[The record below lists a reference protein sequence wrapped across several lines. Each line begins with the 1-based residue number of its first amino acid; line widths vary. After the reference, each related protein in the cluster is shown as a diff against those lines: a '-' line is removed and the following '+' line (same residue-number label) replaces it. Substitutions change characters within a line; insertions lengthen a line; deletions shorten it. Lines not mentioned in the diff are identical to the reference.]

1 MVFFVMEKIITALE
15 PQKNNPERINV
26 YIDDQFAFGISC
38 FVGAWLKRGA
48 KIDDV
53 KIQELLREDQHEK
66 ALQRALHYIAYQPRS
81 EKEVVDKLA
90 AAEIDEAIIDEVM
103 QELKEKNYL
112 NDQRFAQDWI
122 ESRCASKPRS
132 YRFYSYELKRKGI
145 SEEKIDQALQAAP
158 PEEDLAYRLGRKYM
172 QRYAALNNDDF
183 KKKMQGVLAR
193 RAFSYDVIRQTIN
206 KLNLE
211 RKMEESE

>member
-1 MVFFVMEKIITALE
+1 MEKIITALE
-15 PQKNNPERINV
+15 PQKKNPERINV
-26 YIDDQFAFGISC
+26 YLDDQFAFGISR
-38 FVGAWLKRGA
+38 FVGAWLKRGDKLEDA
-48 KIDDV
+48 KI
-53 KIQELLREDQHEK
+53 KELLDEDQREV
-66 ALQRALHYIAYQPRS
+66 ALQRALRFIAYQPRS
-81 EKEVVDKLA
+81 EKEVTDKLTA
-90 AAEIDEAIIDEVM
+90 AGIDEAIINAVM

-112 NDQRFAQDWI
+112 DDQRFAQSWI

-158 PEEDLAYRLGRKYM
+158 PEEELAYRLGRKYM
-172 QRYAALNNDDF
+172 QRYAALTPDDF
-183 KKKMQGVLAR
+183 KKKLQGVLAR

>member
-1 MVFFVMEKIITALE
+1 MEKIITALE
-15 PQKNNPERINV
+15 PQKKNPERINV
-26 YIDDQFAFGISC
+26 YLDDQFAFGISR
-38 FVGAWLKRGA
+38 FVGAWLKRGDKLEDA
-48 KIDDV
+48 KIKELLV
-53 KIQELLREDQHEK
+53 KISAKWLYSAPLRF
-66 ALQRALHYIAYQPRS
+66 IAYQPRS
-81 EKEVVDKLA
+81 EKEVTDKLTA
-90 AAEIDEAIIDEVM
+90 AGIDEAIINAVM

-112 NDQRFAQDWI
+112 DDQRFAQSWI

-158 PEEDLAYRLGRKYM
+158 PEEELAYRLGRKYM
-172 QRYAALNNDDF
+172 QRYAALTPDDF
-183 KKKMQGVLAR
+183 KKKLQGVLAR

>member
-1 MVFFVMEKIITALE
+1 MEKIITALE
-15 PQKNNPERINV
+15 PQKKNPERINV
-26 YIDDQFAFGISC
+26 YLDDQFAFGISR
-38 FVGAWLKRGA
+38 FVGAWLKRGDKLEDA
-48 KIDDV
+48 KIR
-53 KIQELLREDQHEK
+53 ELLDEDQREM
-66 ALQRALHYIAYQPRS
+66 ALQRALRFIAYQPRS
-81 EKEVVDKLA
+81 EKEVTDKLA
-90 AAEIDEAIIDEVM
+90 AAGIDEAIIDSVM

-112 NDQRFAQDWI
+112 DDRRFAQNWI

-158 PEEDLAYRLGRKYM
+158 PEEELAYRLGRKYM
-172 QRYAALNNDDF
+172 QRYAALNPEDF
-183 KKKMQGVLAR
+183 KKKLQGVLAR

-206 KLNLE
+206 QLNLE

>member
-1 MVFFVMEKIITALE
+1 MDKTITALE
-15 PQKNNPERINV
+15 PQKKNPERINV
-26 YIDDQFAFGISC
+26 YLDDQFAFGISR
-38 FVGAWLKRGA
+38 FVGAWLKQGE
-48 KIDDV
+48 KLDDAR
-53 KIQELLREDQHEK
+53 IQELVAADQREQ
-66 ALQRALHYIAYQPRS
+66 ALQRALHFIAYRPRS

-90 AAEIDEAIIDEVM
+90 AADIEETIIADVL

-112 NDQRFAQDWI
+112 DDKRFAQDWI
-122 ESRCASKPRS
+122 ESRSSSKPRS

-145 SEEKIDQALQAAP
+145 SEEKIDQALEAAP
-158 PEEDLAYRLGRKYM
+158 PEEDLAYQLGRKYM
-172 QRYAALNNDDF
+172 QRYAALTPDEF

>member
-1 MVFFVMEKIITALE
+1 MEKIITALE
-15 PQKNNPERINV
+15 PQKKNPERMNV
-26 YIDDQFAFGISC
+26 YLDDQFAFGISR
-38 FVGAWLKRGA
+38 FVGAWLKRGDKLEDA
-48 KIDDV
+48 KI
-53 KIQELLREDQHEK
+53 KELLDEDQREV
-66 ALQRALHYIAYQPRS
+66 ALQRALRFIAYQPRS
-81 EKEVVDKLA
+81 EKEVTDKLTTVG
-90 AAEIDEAIIDEVM
+90 INEAIIDSVM

-112 NDQRFAQDWI
+112 DDQRFAQDWI

-145 SEEKIDQALQAAP
+145 SEEKINQALQAAP
-158 PEEDLAYRLGRKYM
+158 PEEELAYQLGRKYM
-172 QRYAALNNDDF
+172 LRYAALDPEDF
-183 KKKMQGVLAR
+183 KKKMQSVLAR

>member
-1 MVFFVMEKIITALE
+1 MEKIITALE
-15 PQKNNPERINV
+15 PQKKNPERINV
-26 YIDDQFAFGISC
+26 YLDDQFAFGISR
-38 FVGAWLKRGA
+38 FVGAWLKRGDKLEDS
-48 KIDDV
+48 KI
-53 KIQELLREDQHEK
+53 KQLLDEDQREV
-66 ALQRALHYIAYQPRS
+66 ALQRALHFIAYQPRS
-81 EKEVVDKLA
+81 EKEVSDKLTA
-90 AAEIDEAIIDEVM
+90 AGIDEGIITVVL

-112 NDQRFAQDWI
+112 DDQSFAQNWI

-158 PEEDLAYRLGRKYM
+158 PEEELAYRLGRKYM
-172 QRYAALNNDDF
+172 QRYAALAPEEF
-183 KKKMQGVLAR
+183 KKKIQGVLAR

>member
-1 MVFFVMEKIITALE
+1 MEKIITALE
-15 PQKNNPERINV
+15 PQKKNPERINV
-26 YIDDQFAFGISC
+26 YLDDQFAFGISR
-38 FVGAWLKRGA
+38 FVGAWLKRGDKLEDA
-48 KIDDV
+48 KI
-53 KIQELLREDQHEK
+53 KELLDEDQREV
-66 ALQRALHYIAYQPRS
+66 ALQRALRFIAYQPRS
-81 EKEVVDKLA
+81 EKEVTDKVTA
-90 AAEIDEAIIDEVM
+90 AGIDEAIINAVM

-112 NDQRFAQDWI
+112 DDQRFAQSWI

-158 PEEDLAYRLGRKYM
+158 PEEELAYRLGRKYM
-172 QRYAALNNDDF
+172 QRYAALTPDDF
-183 KKKMQGVLAR
+183 KKKLQGVLAR

>member
-1 MVFFVMEKIITALE
+1 MEKIITALE
-15 PQKNNPERINV
+15 PQKKNPERINV
-26 YIDDQFAFGISC
+26 YLDDQFAFGISR
-38 FVGAWLKRGA
+38 FVGAWLKRGDKLEDS
-48 KIDDV
+48 KI
-53 KIQELLREDQHEK
+53 KQLLDEDQREV
-66 ALQRALHYIAYQPRS
+66 ALQRALHFIAYQPRS
-81 EKEVVDKLA
+81 EKEVSDKLSA
-90 AAEIDEAIIDEVM
+90 AGIDEGIITAVL

-112 NDQRFAQDWI
+112 DDQSFAQNWI

-158 PEEDLAYRLGRKYM
+158 PEEELAYRLGRKYM
-172 QRYAALNNDDF
+172 QRYAALTPEEF
-183 KKKMQGVLAR
+183 KKKIQGVLAR